1 MKALFKIKSK
11 PISTNSAYYKRNR
24 AFNANSREWRAN
36 FLKSLQNEY
45 NQNQIKHITS
55 YFNPKKHML
64 RVVFTWFQPIDVLLT
79 SDGTLSLRSMDV
91 DNCLKIPMD
100 CLFDKKYNDK
110 WLKLRK
116 GVEAELYESF
126 TTLKNLDINDKFVFD
141 VRCIKSPSA
150 DNDFHCSIE
159 VEIVDLFSKS

>member
-1 MKALFKIKSK
+1 
-11 PISTNSAYYKRNR
+11 
-24 AFNANSREWRAN
+24 
-36 FLKSLQNEY
+36 
-45 NQNQIKHITS
+45 
-55 YFNPKKHML
+55 ML